1 MIPIYLDKVSQ
12 TLPLDF
18 GLFPHLVFPYLLPIM
33 VCLLKHYYVAFY
45 VVPLLGLGLA
55 TTVQAQSITAA
66 DQATTIQHTGNT
78 YQINGGNLSADSTV
92 LFHSFDQFGLLTQE
106 AALFSNPV
114 ATDNIIGRVVGGD
127 ASIIDGLL
135 AVDGNANLYLVNPAG
150 VLFGENAQLNLDG
163 SFSASTATGL
173 IFGDELFDVLGSNN
187 NFNLLSGVPTGYV
200 FGNQTASAVVNAGNL
215 AVDSGQSLTLLGGQ
229 VINTGQLSAP
239 NGEILVMAVPGEN
252 LVRISQPGSLLS
264 LELASVA
271 DTAESAFAVSTVPAL
286 LAGASDLGMATDIMV
301 NPDGTV
307 SLTGSSLEI
316 PVDDGT
322 TIVAGQ
328 LTADEGGDIAI
339 LGEKIALV
347 GASVDASGETGG
359 GTVLVG
365 GDWLGASTVPQA
377 ATTVADETSVIR
389 ADAQDDGDGGTIVTW
404 GTDLLRT
411 TGQLSSRGGAN
422 GGDGGLIETSGLGL
436 LDIRTT
442 PDVTAA
448 NGAGGLWLLDPANIR
463 IVAGTGATNVS
474 PINPF
479 DVGILTTDALLGVD
493 LIEAALAEGGNVEVQ
508 TTGDTPGDGNI
519 ILEVPLDYHLAGDG
533 SLTFRAEGEIQILA
547 DISDSQDIIVTLDPI
562 TEGILLLASPD
573 NLDLTLQANEQIT
586 ITGNISTGAGT
597 LTLESQ
603 QENIAVSGALSTSSG
618 DVMLQAPQGA
628 IDVSTPIQTSLA
640 RLTAV
645 GVPPT
650 IPAGGDVMINAQNA
664 ISVGNISTGSDS
676 VGGNLL
682 IESQASSINV
692 GEVDTSISMLSSFP
706 GQAGT
711 VDLIAQD
718 NIVFSSIDAS
728 SPFGNGGDV
737 TIDSSE
743 GLVLGIGTVL
753 PSFNTITT
761 EGGEVDGNITIFHDG
776 GSTGTSFVIGG
787 TSENGTAGDLAT
799 GTLTLTDI
807 TLEESFKGGLDVGN
821 IDIITSESPD
831 DPDDPDGPDDPD
843 DILEELEEILDE
855 TDCDCLR
862 NESTSDIDPTVDM
875 ASVDMASENLPVV
888 AARPG
893 IASLDQHFLEL
904 EDRLTTE
911 FNDYLQLGTD
921 LSTETVDLASA
932 QSQLLDVEQKTG
944 KTPALIYAV
953 FGLDG
958 AEDEAGNVLAN
969 PKPSAPLEL
978 LLITAT
984 GDPIFVPLDVTRQ
997 EILTMA
1003 QRLRR
1008 QVSTPSRAVQQDTSY
1023 LVAAQELYQ
1032 WLIMPLQPYLEEQNI
1047 DTISFVTDAGLRSLP
1062 LAALHD
1068 GENFIIQNY
1077 NIGLMPSLSLTDLTY
1092 QDISNTSALVA
1103 GTSTFVDQAALPGV
1117 PVELDAIASTWN
1129 SKILRGNAFRIDQ
1142 LRQERQQS
1150 PHGIIHLATHGEFNV
1165 GDLSKSSLSLYNERL
1180 SLDQLRSLDLNRPS
1194 VELLTLSACQT
1205 ALGNRSAELGF
1216 AGFAVLAGAKTSIA
1230 SLWSVSDEASAGL
1243 MIELYRQLQENQPII
1258 KAEALRRAQLA
1269 MIRGDI
1275 SVEGDQ
1281 LKGLGGAQKLPI
1293 ELAIEGE
1300 QDFSH
1305 PYYWAAFSLVGS
1317 PW

>member
-1 MIPIYLDKVSQ
+1 
-12 TLPLDF
+12 
-18 GLFPHLVFPYLLPIM
+18 M
-33 VCLLKHYYVAFY
+33 VCLLKRYCIFFL
-45 VVPLLGLGLA
+45 VPLLGPGLA
-55 TTVQAQSITAA
+55 TSAQAQSITAA
-66 DQATTIQHTGNT
+66 DQATTIQQTGNT

-92 LFHSFDQFGLLTQE
+92 LFYSFDQFGLLTQE
-106 AALFSNPV
+106 TALFNNP
-114 ATDNIIGRVVGGD
+114 AAAENIISRVIGGN

-135 AVDGNANLYLVNPAG
+135 AVNGTANLYLVNPAG
-150 VLFGENAQLNLDG
+150 VLFGENTQLNLNG

-173 IFGDELFDVLGSNN
+173 TFGDELFDVLSSNN
-187 NFNLLSGVPTGYV
+187 NFNLLSGAPTGYV
-200 FGNQTASAVVNAGNL
+200 FGNQTASAVVNTGNL

-229 VINTGQLSAP
+229 VINTGELLAP

-252 LVRISQPGSLLS
+252 LVRVSQPGSLLS
-264 LELASVA
+264 LELETVA
-271 DTAESAFAVSTVPAL
+271 DTAQPASAFTVSTVPAL

-307 SLTGSSLEI
+307 SLSGASLEI

-322 TIVAGQ
+322 TIVSGKLA
-328 LTADEGGDIAI
+328 ADGGGNIGI
-339 LGEKIALV
+339 LGEQIALV
-347 GASVDASGETGG
+347 GASVNASGETGG

-365 GDWLGASTVPQA
+365 GDRLGDDTVPQA
-377 ATTVADETSVIR
+377 ATTVIDETSVIR

-411 TGQLSSRGGAN
+411 AGQLSSRGGAN
-422 GGDGGLIETSGLGL
+422 GGNGGLIETSSLGL

-463 IVAGTGATNVS
+463 IVAGGGATNVS

-479 DVGILTTDALLGVD
+479 DVGILATDALLGVD
-493 LIEAALAEGGNVEVQ
+493 LIEAALAEGGNVEVR
-508 TTGDTPGDGNI
+508 TTGNTPGDGNI
-519 ILEVPLDYHLAGDG
+519 ILEVPLDYHLAGDS
-533 SLTFRAEGEIQILA
+533 SLRFVAEGEIQILD
-547 DISDSQDIIVTLDPI
+547 DISDSRDRIGFLDLDN
-562 TEGILLLASPD
+562 EGVSFVVSPD
-573 NLDLTLQANEQIT
+573 NLDLTLQANEQII
-586 ITGNISTGAGT
+586 ITGSISTGAGA
-597 LTLESQ
+597 LTIESQ
-603 QENIAVSGALSTSSG
+603 QGDITVSGNLSTSSG
-618 DVMLQAPQGA
+618 DVELQAPQGA
-628 IDVSTPIQTSLA
+628 VDISTPIQTSLA
-640 RLTAV
+640 RLTAI

-650 IPAGGDVMINAQNA
+650 TPAGGDVVINAQNA
-664 ISVGNISTGSDS
+664 ISVGNISTSSDS
-676 VGGNLL
+676 VGGNVL

-692 GEVDTSISMLSSFP
+692 GEVDTSISVLSSFP

-718 NIVFSSIDAS
+718 DIVFSSIDAS

-743 GLVLGIGTVL
+743 GLVLGIGVL
-753 PSFNTITT
+753 PSSNTITT

-776 GSTGTSFVIGG
+776 GSTSTSFVIGVA
-787 TSENGTAGDLAT
+787 SENGTAGDLTT

-843 DILEELEEILDE
+843 DPDDILEELEEILDE

-862 NESTSDIDPTVDM
+862 NEFISEIDPTVDT
-875 ASVDMASENLPVV
+875 VSENLSVV

-893 IASLDQHFLEL
+893 IASLDQRFLEL

-911 FNDYLQLGTD
+911 FNNYLQLGAD
-921 LSTETVDLASA
+921 LTTETVDLASA
-932 QSQLLDVEQKTG
+932 QSQLLAVKQKTG

-958 AEDEAGNVLAN
+958 AEDEEGNVLTD

-984 GDPIFVPLDVTRQ
+984 GDPVFVSLDVTRQ

-1003 QRLRR
+1003 QRLQR
-1008 QVSTPSRAVQQDTSY
+1008 QVSTPSRAVRQDTSY
-1023 LVAAQELYQ
+1023 LFAAQELYQ
-1032 WLIMPLQPYLEEQNI
+1032 WLIAPLQTYLEEQNI

-1077 NIGLMPSLSLTDLTY
+1077 NIGLMPSLSVTDLTY

-1117 PVELDAIASTWN
+1117 PVELDAIASTWT
-1129 SKILRGNAFRIDQ
+1129 SKVLRGNAFRIDQ

-1150 PHGIIHLATHGEFNV
+1150 PYGIIHLATHGEFNV
-1165 GDLSKSSLSLYNERL
+1165 GDLSKSSLYLYNERL
-1180 SLDQLRSLDLNRPS
+1180 SLDQLRSLGLNRPS

-1230 SLWSVSDEASAGL
+1230 SLWSVSDDASAGL

-1258 KAEALRRAQLA
+1258 KAEALRWAQLA

-1281 LKGLGGAQKLPI
+1281 LKGLDGARKLPI
-1293 ELAIEGE
+1293 ELAIEGQ